1 MDFPKSKYPLP
12 QQDYM
17 VVVKCFTYNHGK
29 YIEDTLKGFVIQKTN
44 FPFCALVVDDFSTD
58 DTAQIIRRYEEQY
71 PDIIKGVYLQENY
84 YSQGGIKR
92 EKTEIV
98 SPWFERC
105 NYIAMCEGD
114 DYWTD
119 PLKLQKQVDFLES
132 HPDYVMCS
140 HRFKV
145 FKQNEN
151 LMEDDWYGNI
161 PEGVHYDLNSLI
173 HGNWYTQPLTLVYR
187 FDALNMNEYMK
198 YPNAKDATLV
208 FHLLKKGKGYLIPD
222 FMGVYRIHSG
232 GIWSKTSVQN
242 KVSAEFKN
250 RIGIYEIEQSY
261 EAAFLVRRLFM
272 HWIPRSW
279 LLQNR
284 KLLMKSLRIVSKHF
298 GFSSTVKMISW
309 RFFLN
314 KSIEY

>member
-1 MDFPKSKYPLP
+1 MEDFL
-12 QQDYM
+12 M
-17 VVVKCFTYNHGK
+17 VTIRCLVFNHEP
-29 YIEDTLKGFVIQKTN
+29 YLRQCLDGFVMQKMN
-44 FPFCALVVDDFSTD
+44 FRFEAIVHDDASTD
-58 DTAQIIRRYEEQY
+58 GSADIIREYAAKY
-71 PDIIKGVYLQENY
+71 PDIIKPIIETENQ
-84 YSQGGIKR
+84 YSKKDGSLTRIMNTHTHGK
-92 EKTEIV
+92 
-98 SPWFERC
+98 
-105 NYIAMCEGD
+105 YIAICEGD

-151 LMEDDWYGNI
+151 LMEADWYGDI

-187 FDALNMNEYMK
+187 FEALNMNEYMK

-232 GIWSKTSVQN
+232 GIWSKTSVEN

-261 EAAFLVRRLFM
+261 EAAFFVRRLFM

-298 GFSSTVKMISW
+298 GFPSTVKMISW

>member
-71 PDIIKGVYLQENY
+71 PDIIKGIYLQENY

-105 NYIAMCEGD
+105 KYIAMCEGD

-119 PLKLQKQVDFLES
+119 PQKLQRQVDFLETN
-132 HPDYVMCS
+132 PDYSMCFHGAEVLNES
-140 HRFKV
+140 VYPFSYKSLENREYSSDELFKDWIVPTASMLFKREV
-145 FKQNEN
+145 FYSLVCDKRILNGDIN
-151 LMEDDWYGNI
+151 L
-161 PEGVHYDLNSLI
+161 VLASANS
-173 HGNWYTQPLTLVYR
+173 GRVFGMSDKMSVYR
-187 FDALNMNEYMK
+187 VQSNGLTINRIKQDYLGLQLRYLEHYECLKENYKKVNLKLYRSKIASIYISIAFIY
-198 YPNAKDATLV
+198 
-208 FHLLKKGKGYLIPD
+208 LKKGKLGLSFINFCKSLCHNP
-222 FMGVYRIHSG
+222 FSLFGMLV
-232 GIWSKTSVQN
+232 
-242 KVSAEFKN
+242 N
-250 RIGIYEIEQSY
+250 RII
-261 EAAFLVRRLFM
+261 R
-272 HWIPRSW
+272 
-279 LLQNR
+279 
-284 KLLMKSLRIVSKHF
+284 
-298 GFSSTVKMISW
+298 
-309 RFFLN
+309 
-314 KSIEY
+314 